1 MMEYLNKSE
10 MFTSVLIL
18 QIGSVPPRKDP
29 VAILQYLLG
38 PLPKLIVSGH
48 QLGVQLM
55 SVNAY
60 IHTSIMY
67 EQWEGWDGTPL
78 DRKPLFYNG
87 LTESAACLLSSMSDE
102 IVNTA
107 KMIQK
112 KSGADM
118 SNVSLKL
125 R

>member
-1 MMEYLNKSE
+1 
-10 MFTSVLIL
+10 
-18 QIGSVPPRKDP
+18 
-29 VAILQYLLG
+29 
-38 PLPKLIVSGH
+38 
-48 QLGVQLM
+48 M

-60 IHTSIMY
+60 LHTSIMCG
-67 EQWEGWDGTPL
+67 QWEGWDETPL

-102 IVNTA
+102 IVKTA